1 MSEREKNLIFSEK
14 KMKKGVDKGDL
25 EWYINQALETRQRE
39 TRKFK
44 KIEKSS

>member
-1 MSEREKNLIFSEK
+1 MSECEKNLIFSEK
-14 KMKKGVDKGDL
+14 KMKKGVDKGVM
-25 EWYINQALETRQRE
+25 EWYINQALETRQCE